1 MSVCLCVCVSVSVR
15 LCLCVC
21 AFLSASLPLCISL
34 PVSLSLS
41 LPVSLSRPLDLSL
54 ATSLWSWR
62 VSEQV
67 NETEHVCALVSHGL
81 LLPQVRDWQDPDRW
95 WRLLRKGLRLHATGH
110 PANIQHNRLRSQHL
124 QVCVCV
130 HDSSFQMTRLVAWL
144 ALAQSHL
151 VCVWFSGTKL

>member
-1 MSVCLCVCVSVSVR
+1 MSVCLCVCVSV
-15 LCLCVC
+15 CLCVC

-34 PVSLSLS
+34 PACLS
-41 LPVSLSRPLDLSL
+41 LDLSL

-130 HDSSFQMTRLVAWL
+130 HDCSFQMTRLVPWL

>member
-1 MSVCLCVCVSVSVR
+1 MSVCLCVCVSV
-15 LCLCVC
+15 CLCVC

-34 PVSLSLS
+34 PACLS
-41 LPVSLSRPLDLSL
+41 LDLSL